1 MYVESIWG
9 ENNVPKSINK
19 ELKIQREFRALIEGQ
34 SKENKTKQ
42 KLKKKKK
49 ALSLLERLI
58 ESRAFNKS
66 WH

>member
-58 ESRAFNKS
+58 ESRAFNKF
-66 WH
+66 